1 MLSSSKSP
9 SSTDNV
15 PSKKKRKISS
25 SVESK
30 SPKIIKLATKEN
42 LVKSVPEKEEEDASE
57 RKLNSSNDSIEIIT
71 SVDEKKGPDQ
81 NDQQKARKSDS
92 TPKNRNLGKNKK
104 VDRSQQKP
112 GALTKFLKRTDRE
125 VEESDI
131 SHDNNLSK
139 LKNKDCQDT
148 QDVHKEKNEICLNEN
163 SDVQLIPSELQ
174 DTSRLNETN
183 RVANKDV
190 DSSFQESDCDITILS
205 SDNETSSELD
215 KSISNKNKE
224 TTDRPATPVNSKTDK
239 DIKEKIKRLTPKQ
252 LEKRQEIARR
262 KEEKKRLKMVC
273 IVYRRDSNFI
283 FISL

>member
-15 PSKKKRKISS
+15 PSKKKRKIISS
-25 SVESK
+25 SIESK
-30 SPKIIKLATKEN
+30 SPKMIKLATKEN
-42 LVKSVPEKEEEDASE
+42 LVKSVPEKEGEDASE
-57 RKLNSSNDSIEIIT
+57 GKLDSSNDSIEIIT
-71 SVDEKKGPDQ
+71 SNDEKKGLDQ
-81 NDQQKARKSDS
+81 NDQQKARKSDN

-148 QDVHKEKNEICLNEN
+148 PVHKEKNEICLNEN

-190 DSSFQESDCDITILS
+190 DSSLQESDCDITILS

-215 KSISNKNKE
+215 KSISNRNKE
-224 TTDRPATPVNSKTDK
+224 ITDGPATPVNPKTDK

-273 IVYRRDSNFI
+273 IIHRRGSNFI